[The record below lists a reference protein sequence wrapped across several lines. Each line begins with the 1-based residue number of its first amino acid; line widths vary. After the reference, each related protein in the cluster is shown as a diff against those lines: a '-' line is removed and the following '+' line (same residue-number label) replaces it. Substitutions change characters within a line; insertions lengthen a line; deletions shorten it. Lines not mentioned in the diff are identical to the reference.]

1 MPVARLAIVRG
12 DFWLGVLCAAVLSAA
27 PAAAWELVGFQQ
39 ARFSDDLDTT
49 SVEIVHLTLRESHKQ
64 LLLCAEQRPLH
75 LREAEVILTGG
86 SRHSINLARLISSGA
101 CTEAIDLDLDK
112 IKPNIKEIVIHYDRP
127 PGLAPVIK
135 VYAR

>member
-1 MPVARLAIVRG
+1 MPVARLSIVRG

-49 SVEIVHLTLRESHKQ
+49 SVEVVRLTLRENHKQ

-75 LREAEVILTGG
+75 LREAEVILTEG
-86 SRHSINLARLISSGA
+86 SRHSITLARLISSGA
-101 CTEAIDLDLDK
+101 CTEAIDLDK
-112 IKPNIKEIVIHYDRP
+112 IKPNIKEIIIHYDRP
-127 PGLAPVIK
+127 PGLAPIIK